1 MHDADI
7 VAQNKGGAEG
17 AVEVAQLLLSKGAD
31 PRARTR
37 DGMSPSAVVALDTER
52 SGKRISN
59 QDDDVRELLEVA
71 EEEADS

>member
-1 MHDADI
+1 M
-7 VAQNKGGAEG
+7 AQNKGGAEG

-37 DGMSPSAVVALDTER
+37 DGMSPSAVAALDTER